1 MKCPPEIELN
11 EFAEDRLESRRRGEI
26 QEHLDQCDGCRTD
39 LEGLQWV
46 GEQLALLDLTADAE
60 ASDHPS
66 DADLAALAEGAV
78 DADRKAEL
86 LSHLGVCAEC
96 ARLFGA
102 LPRPQRKSALPRN
115 FYRFAAAAAVLLCIG
130 VFAFTGKFADH
141 KHSGAPVVA
150 QHGGGKIEPQE
161 FATKPSTTQPQQPA
175 SKPAEMAAVKPTA
188 PVKSTEPVKP
198 TVAVKPA
205 SKPVAPAK
213 VRPLSPAPTVVAQ
226 VTPSVATATAAA
238 PVPRA
243 VSAPR
248 GGGRMVSA
256 SRTRSTRSGRTGRS
270 HYNNMQ
276 IAMSGPQD
284 SARSSR
290 AEAATRDGR
299 SSTRDKSLVTPPPA
313 PSPAKVTAPGAP
325 MAAMSVRPPG
335 ERSAVPYPPTTAKST
350 AGAAPGAGA
359 PQGMQRSQALSQMFT
374 QSRNDVTKKARLK
387 LAGRHLSAGAGKLA
401 SQKPRGEVT
410 KSNSA
415 KSALK
420 SLAGKSTQRSS
431 PSSSAKSVHQH
442 RAPATSRV
450 AHSRSTGAHAHPGP
464 HHA

>member
-11 EFAEDRLESRRRGEI
+11 EFAEDRLESRRRWEI

-78 DADRKAEL
+78 DTDCKAEL

-130 VFAFTGKFADH
+130 VFAFTGKFADR
-141 KHSGAPVVA
+141 KHSGAPVMA

-175 SKPAEMAAVKPTA
+175 SKPAEMAAVKPT
-188 PVKSTEPVKP
+188 
-198 TVAVKPA
+198 VAVKPA

-213 VRPLSPAPTVVAQ
+213 VSPLSPAPTVVAQ

-238 PVPRA
+238 PVHRA

-276 IAMSGPQD
+276 IAMGGPQD

-290 AEAATRDGR
+290 VEAATRDGG

-325 MAAMSVRPPG
+325 MAAMSGRPPG

-359 PQGMQRSQALSQMFT
+359 PQGIQRSQALSQMFT

-464 HHA
+464 PHA